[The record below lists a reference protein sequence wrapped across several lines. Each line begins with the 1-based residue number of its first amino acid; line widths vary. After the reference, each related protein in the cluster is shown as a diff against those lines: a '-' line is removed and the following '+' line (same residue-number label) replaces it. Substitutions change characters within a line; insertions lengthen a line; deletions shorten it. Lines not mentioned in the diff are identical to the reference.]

1 MKILVVGS
9 GGREHALCW
18 KLKQSPQLTALYAA
32 PGNAGI
38 AALATLVPLGVED
51 VDALA
56 RWAKEQAI
64 DLVVIGPEAPL
75 VLGLADKLAALGI
88 PAFGPSAK
96 AAQLEGSKA
105 FAKAFMDRHHIP
117 TAAYAE
123 FDNASAARA
132 YVEQQGAPIV
142 IKADGLAAGKGVTVA
157 MTLDEALE
165 AIDESFSGKFGAAG
179 ERLVIEE
186 YLEGEEL
193 SFFALVSDGEA
204 LELGSAQDHKRVG
217 EGDTGPNTGGM
228 GTYSPAPV
236 ATAAMH
242 QTVMEQVVKPLA
254 RGMVAEGM
262 PYRGVLFVG
271 LMATNEGP
279 KVIEFNVRFGD
290 PETQSL
296 MLRLESD
303 LPQLMLA
310 TATGGLASQTVAL
323 RPESALCVVM
333 AAEGYPDAYQKN
345 TVIRGLDAASAV
357 PGVVV
362 FHAGT
367 AEKEGEILAI
377 GGRVLGITASA
388 PSLQE
393 ARDRAYQAVD
403 KLEWEQGFCRR
414 DIGWRALD
422 GVVEGRLAARS

>member
-228 GTYSPAPV
+228 GTYAPAPLV
-236 ATAAMH
+236 TDDLAER
-242 QTVMEQVVKPLA
+242 VRVEVIDRVV
-254 RGMVAEGM
+254 EGM
-262 PYRGVLFVG
+262 ALDGIPFTGTLFAG
-271 LMATNEGP
+271 LMVSPSGEPVTL
-279 KVIEFNVRFGD
+279 EFNVRFGD
-290 PETQSL
+290 PETQVL
-296 MLRLESD
+296 TMITEGD
-303 LPQLMLA
+303 FGA
-310 TATGGLASQTVAL
+310 ALASAARGELDPGLLAVSPAH
-323 RPESALCVVM
+323 AVCVVL
-333 AAEGYPDAYQKN
+333 AAGGYPGTPRRGD
-345 TVIRGLDAASAV
+345 VISGLEVAEALPDV
-357 PGVVV
+357 RV

-367 AEKEGEILAI
+367 ELRDGQLVTA
-377 GGRVLGITASA
+377 GGRVLGVTARA
-388 PSLQE
+388 PSLRE
-393 ARDRAYQAVD
+393 ARDRAYAACD
-403 KLEWEQGFCRR
+403 HIRFEGMHFRR
-414 DIGWRALD
+414 DIGHRAL
-422 GVVEGRLAARS
+422 GA